1 MSKKMKRNLAGGSL
15 LTVLITLLAATMIAN
30 PFSSSADAT
39 TPREIVLEA
48 RDLAF
53 DGDNPTLYAEPGER
67 IRLVVKNREPG
78 VLHSITLPGID
89 SEVRH
94 IEYGQEISFEITVPQ
109 GGTYEYICPQ
119 HAPKMRGKI
128 VIGTKP

>member
-1 MSKKMKRNLAGGSL
+1 
-15 LTVLITLLAATMIAN
+15 MIAN
-30 PFSSSADAT
+30 PFSSSAEAT
-39 TPREIVLEA
+39 PPREIVLEA

-53 DGDNPTLYAEPGER
+53 AGNNPTLHADPGER
-67 IRLVVKNREPG
+67 IRLIVENSDPG

-94 IEYGQEISFEITVPQ
+94 IRYGERVSFDITVPE
-109 GGTYEYICPQ
+109 GGTYEYVCPQ

-128 VIGTKP
+128 VIGGRR